1 MKTATKRSTIY
12 LAPELH
18 KALRVKAAETE
29 HSISE
34 LVNDAVR
41 YSLVE
46 DSIDLSVFEERK
58 SEPLLAFESVLKKL
72 KKDGKI

>member
-1 MKTATKRSTIY
+1 MKTSTKRSTIY
-12 LAPELH
+12 LDSELH

-41 YSLVE
+41 YSLAE
-46 DSIDLSVFEERK
+46 DSIDLSAFEERK
-58 SEPLLAFESVLKKL
+58 NEPLLSFEGVLKKL

>member
-1 MKTATKRSTIY
+1 MKTTTKRSTIY
-12 LAPELH
+12 LDSELH

-34 LVNDAVR
+34 LVNDAVK
-41 YSLVE
+41 YSLAE
-46 DSIDLSVFEERK
+46 DSIDLSAFDERK
-58 SEPLLAFESVLKKL
+58 NEPLLAFETVLKKL